1 MPVWLQQQSFNYFNG
16 VLHMDLVDLSI
27 SWLVTA
33 SSLLVISQTPI
44 GVEIDSTPKA
54 FISAA
59 VLGIVA
65 AVVRPILGLV
75 FAIPNLLTFNLFSGV
90 TTFIITAATFAL
102 AAYLVKGFRLRLG
115 IWSAVLGALALSVVS
130 NLIYNFV

>member
-1 MPVWLQQQSFNYFNG
+1 
-16 VLHMDLVDLSI
+16 MDFVDLLI
-27 SWLVTA
+27 AWLVTA
-33 SSLLVISQTPI
+33 SSLLIITQLPV

-65 AVVRPILGLV
+65 AIVRPILGLV
-75 FAIPNLLTFNLFSGV
+75 FFIPNLLTFNLFSSV
-90 TTFIITAATFAL
+90 TTFVITAATFAL
-102 AAYLVKGFRLRLG
+102 AASLVQGFRLRLG
-115 IWSAVLGALALSVVS
+115 IWSAVIGALALSIVS

>member
-1 MPVWLQQQSFNYFNG
+1 
-16 VLHMDLVDLSI
+16 MDLVDLSI

>member
-1 MPVWLQQQSFNYFNG
+1 
-16 VLHMDLVDLSI
+16 MDFVDLLI
-27 SWLVTA
+27 AWLVTA
-33 SSLLVISQTPI
+33 SSLLIITQLPI

-59 VLGIVA
+59 ILGIIA

-75 FAIPNLLTFNLFSGV
+75 FFIPNLLTFNLFSAV
-90 TTFIITAATFAL
+90 FTFIITAVTFGI
-102 AAYLVKGFRLRLG
+102 AAYLVQGFRLRLG
-115 IWSAVLGALALSVVS
+115 IWSAVIGALALSIVS

>member
-1 MPVWLQQQSFNYFNG
+1 
-16 VLHMDLVDLSI
+16 MDFLDLAI
-27 SWLVTA
+27 AWLVTA
-33 SSLLVISQTPI
+33 SSLLIITQLPV

-59 VLGIVA
+59 VLGIIA

-75 FAIPNLLTFNLFSGV
+75 FFIPNLLTFNLFSSV
-90 TTFIITAATFAL
+90 TTFVITAITFAIT
-102 AAYLVKGFRLRLG
+102 ASVVQGFRLRLG
-115 IWSAVLGALALSVVS
+115 IWSAVIGALTLSIVS